1 MREGW
6 ISLHRKLF
14 DNEIL
19 AKSGKYS
26 RLEAWLW
33 LLCSANFK
41 EGKFALGTE
50 VIIAKK
56 GDVVTSQKKL
66 CKKFKW
72 GNTKLRN
79 FLKLL
84 ENDSM
89 IELNT
94 EAKLTRI
101 SICNYNTYQVSQ
113 TDNKSKA
120 NRRQIDDKSMTN
132 TINKD
137 NKVNKVNKEK
147 QLHTMIFTELNL
159 EKYGKPLLD
168 QFFGHWS
175 EKKIGG
181 NKMRF
186 EKQDAFSVPHRIAT
200 WAKNDYDSHY
210 ATHVNKKRNIKEQQ
224 ERDKILQNADTDPE
238 GLKRYVKGISMGIAK
253 NVG

>member
-1 MREGW
+1 MKEGW

-14 DNEIL
+14 DNEVL
-19 AKSGKYS
+19 AKSGRYS
-26 RLEAWLW
+26 KLEAWLW

-50 VIIAKK
+50 VIIVKK

-101 SICNYNTYQVSQ
+101 SICNYKTYQVSQ
-113 TDNKSKA
+113 TENKSQT
-120 NRRQIDDKSMTN
+120 NRKQIVNKSMTN

-137 NKVNKVNKEK
+137 NNVNKVNKEK
-147 QLHTMIFTELNL
+147 QLYDITFTKSNL
-159 EKYGKPLLD
+159 EKYGKSLLD
-168 QFFGHWS
+168 QFF
-175 EKKIGG
+175 
-181 NKMRF
+181 
-186 EKQDAFSVPHRIAT
+186 
-200 WAKNDYDSHY
+200 
-210 ATHVNKKRNIKEQQ
+210 
-224 ERDKILQNADTDPE
+224 
-238 GLKRYVKGISMGIAK
+238 
-253 NVG
+253 